1 MRILVLTAAQ
11 RLPDLS
17 TLYRELGKQVDLQVL
32 RLEKKQQRN
41 LRQALRGIELASFA
55 RVVLDLPFKNVY
67 RQTRY
72 LSGLAGLLV
81 YDEDACQNYLSNS
94 RWYGAFSQFYRRLPH
109 ARILVTGA
117 SVAARLQAEGFAV
130 SFAPKG
136 YDPARQYL
144 QAESQDLQQRDIELG
159 FIGRTASAA
168 YAGRKELL
176 EQLATAE
183 PLQLLRT
190 EPGDAYRQMLNR
202 IRLFISA
209 DVGLGEYMAKNFEA
223 MACGCVLL
231 AWRQGSEEP
240 AIGLQ
245 DGEHL
250 LLYGSLAELRE
261 HIAALRADPLR
272 AQRIA
277 DAGRA
282 FAESHLSYAHLATRL
297 AALLAEPWPMMPP
310 LTGWRAVW
318 QRLRFF

>member
-1 MRILVLTAAQ
+1 MRVLVLTAAQ

-17 TLYRELGKQVDLQVL
+17 TLYSELGKQVELQVL

-41 LRQALRGIELASFA
+41 LRQVLRRVDLDSFA
-55 RVVLDLPFKNVY
+55 RIVLDLPFKNVY

-72 LSGLAGLLV
+72 LSRLAGLLV

-94 RWYGAFSQFYRRLPH
+94 RWYGEFSRFYRRLPH

-130 SFAPKG
+130 IFAPKG

-144 QAESQDLQQRDIELG
+144 QAEAQDLQRRDIELG

-176 EQLATAE
+176 EQLVAVE

-202 IRLFISA
+202 IRLFVSA

-231 AWRQGSEEP
+231 AWRQGSEES

-261 HIAALRADPLR
+261 HIAALRADPQR

-282 FAESHLSYAHLATRL
+282 FVTGQLSYAHLATRM
-297 AALLAEPWPMMPP
+297 ATLLAEPWPAVVP
-310 LTGWRAVW
+310 LTGWRALW

>member
-1 MRILVLTAAQ
+1 MRILALSSAGRQPDISGMYKSLGQFYAVELLILDKTA
-11 RLPDLS
+11 
-17 TLYRELGKQVDLQVL
+17 
-32 RLEKKQQRN
+32 QRN
-41 LRQALRGIELASFA
+41 LSKTLKKVDFSSYDRIL
-55 RVVLDLPFKNVY
+55 LDLNFKHIY
-67 RQTRY
+67 QQTNF
-72 LSGLAGLLV
+72 LSALCGLLV
-81 YDEDACQNYLSNS
+81 YEEDACQNYLTNS
-94 RWYGAFSQFYRRLPH
+94 RWYSRFSRFYRSLPN
-109 ARILVTGA
+109 ARIVVTGA

-144 QAESQDLQQRDIELG
+144 QPVSADLQRREIELG

-176 EQLATAE
+176 EQLAAAE

-240 AIGLQ
+240 AIGLR

-250 LLYGSLAELRE
+250 LLYSNLAELRE
-261 HIAALRADPLR
+261 HIAALRSDPVR

-282 FAESHLSYAHLATRL
+282 FVEARLSYPHLAARMAT
-297 AALLAEPWPMMPP
+297 LLAEPWPLVAP
-310 LTGWRAVW
+310 LTGWRAFC
-318 QRLRFF
+318 QRFGFI

>member
-1 MRILVLTAAQ
+1 MRVLILTAAQ

-17 TLYRELGKQVDLQVL
+17 TLYAELTKYHGLEVL
-32 RLEKKQQRN
+32 RLEKKAQRN
-41 LRQALRGIELASFA
+41 LRKSLKPLNLASFD
-55 RVVLDLPFKNVY
+55 RIVLDLPFKNVH
-67 RQTRY
+67 RQTRF
-72 LSGLAGLLV
+72 LARLNGLLV

-94 RWYGAFSQFYRRLPH
+94 RWYGVFSQFYRRLPR
-109 ARILVTGA
+109 ARIVVTGA

-136 YDPARQYL
+136 YDPTRQYL
-144 QAESQDLQQRDIELG
+144 QPEAVDLQQREIELG

-176 EQLATAE
+176 EQLAASE

-190 EPGDAYRQMLNR
+190 EPGAAYRQMLNR

-245 DGEHL
+245 DGQHL
-250 LLYGSLAELRE
+250 LLYNDLAELRG
-261 HIAALRADPLR
+261 HIAALRNDPAR

-282 FAESHLSYAHLATRL
+282 FVHEQLSYNHLAARM
-297 AALLAEPWPMMPP
+297 AALLAEPWPIVAP

-318 QRLRFF
+318 QRLGFF

>member
-1 MRILVLTAAQ
+1 MRVLVLTASP
-11 RLPDLS
+11 RLPDLC
-17 TLYRELGKQVDLQVL
+17 TLYGELGKHVDLHVL
-32 RLEKKQQRN
+32 QLEKKQQRD
-41 LRQALRGIELASFA
+41 LRKALRDIDLASFA
-55 RVVLDLPFKNVY
+55 RVLLDLPFKNVY
-67 RQTRY
+67 RQTGY
-72 LSGLAGLLV
+72 LSRLNGLLI

-94 RWYGAFSQFYRRLPH
+94 RWYGAFSQFYQRLPQ

-117 SVAARLQAEGFAV
+117 SVAARLQGEGFAV

-144 QAESQDLQQRDIELG
+144 QPGSQDLQQRDIELG

-176 EQLATAE
+176 EQLASVE

-202 IRLFISA
+202 IRLFVSA

-250 LLYGSLAELRE
+250 LLYSSLAELRA
-261 HIAALRADPLR
+261 HIAALRVDPQR

-277 DAGRA
+277 DSGRA
-282 FAESHLSYAHLATRL
+282 FVQAQLSYTHLAARM
-297 AALLAEPWPMMPP
+297 AALLAEPWPSVPP

-318 QRLRFF
+318 QRLRFS

>member
-1 MRILVLTAAQ
+1 MRVLLLTAAQ

-17 TLYRELGKQVDLQVL
+17 TLYSELGKQVGLQVL
-32 RLEKKQQRN
+32 RLEKKPQRN
-41 LRQALRGIELASFA
+41 LRKSLASIDLASFD
-55 RVVLDLPFKNVY
+55 RIVLDLPFKNVY
-67 RQTRY
+67 RQTRF
-72 LSGLAGLLV
+72 LARLNGLLV

-94 RWYGAFSQFYRRLPH
+94 RWHGAFSRFYRRLPS

-144 QAESQDLQQRDIELG
+144 QPESADLQSREIELG

-176 EQLATAE
+176 EQLAASE

-240 AIGLQ
+240 AIGLR

-250 LLYGSLAELRE
+250 LLYSNLDELRE
-261 HIAALRADPLR
+261 HIAALRSDPAR

-282 FAESHLSYAHLATRL
+282 FVEAQLSYPHLAARM
-297 AALLAEPWPMMPP
+297 AALLAEPWPLVAP
-310 LTGWRAVW
+310 LTGWRALC
-318 QRLRFF
+318 QRLGFI